1 MSTFIIF
8 ITVHI
13 AIMGYGVFKGGSSKN
28 IAIASLCSI
37 ALLFLFGGSV
47 TGEQMLATTW
57 VRFIYNMLVLSTL
70 MTSIGWYLVEIIFT
84 VKEKIALYKNCDAG
98 KGRD

>member
-1 MSTFIIF
+1 MNTFIIF

-13 AIMGYGVFKGGSSKN
+13 AIMGYGIFKGGSSKN
-28 IAIASLCSI
+28 LAIASLGSI

-47 TGEQMLATTW
+47 TGEQMLAATW
-57 VRFIYNMLVLSTL
+57 VRFIYNMLVLATIMS
-70 MTSIGWYLVEIIFT
+70 SIGWYLMEIIFT

-98 KGRD
+98 KDGD